1 MDIDLIILVSL
12 LILGCGYT
20 SYRIGVMQGIKA
32 AVNFIDENNLIEFD
46 KDIKNDTW
54 Q

>member
-1 MDIDLIILVSL
+1 MEIDLIILVSL

-32 AVNFIDENNLIEFD
+32 TVNFIEENNLMEFD
-46 KDIKNDTW
+46 EYEKNDT
-54 Q
+54 